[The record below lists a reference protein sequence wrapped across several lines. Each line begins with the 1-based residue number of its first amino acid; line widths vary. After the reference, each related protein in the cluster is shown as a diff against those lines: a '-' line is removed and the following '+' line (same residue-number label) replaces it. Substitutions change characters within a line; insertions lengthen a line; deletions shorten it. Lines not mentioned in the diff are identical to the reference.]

1 MSVDL
6 SKEIWDEL
14 KRYVNPQDR
23 DEAAETLVSVL
34 IDNDCDAADIKS
46 VFKSDS
52 EVKSALA
59 SYLKDHE
66 EEYDEDEE
74 EEYEEDE
81 EDYQWLIDIFQL
93 KQKQLVLLNGIGAP
107 FDYTMV

>member
-1 MSVDL
+1 MSVEL

-34 IDNDCDAADIKS
+34 IDNDADADDIKT

-52 EVKSALA
+52 EVKRALA
-59 SYLKDHE
+59 SYLKDHADE
-66 EEYDEDEE
+66 EEEE
-74 EEYEEDE
+74 EEYEDDDYEDD
-81 EDYQWLIDIFQL
+81 DY
-93 KQKQLVLLNGIGAP
+93 
-107 FDYTMV
+107 

>member
-1 MSVDL
+1 MSVEL

-14 KRYVNPQDR
+14 KRYVNVVDR

-52 EVKSALA
+52 DVKSALA

-66 EEYDEDEE
+66 DEIDEDEDDE
-74 EEYEEDE
+74 FEEDE
-81 EDYQWLIDIFQL
+81 DY
-93 KQKQLVLLNGIGAP
+93 
-107 FDYTMV
+107 

>member
-1 MSVDL
+1 MLVEL

-34 IDNDCDAADIKS
+34 IDNDCDAGDIKA

-52 EVKSALA
+52 GVKAALA
-59 SYLKDHE
+59 SYLKDHADE
-66 EEYDEDEE
+66 EEE
-74 EEYEEDE
+74 EEYEDDEYED
-81 EDYQWLIDIFQL
+81 DNY
-93 KQKQLVLLNGIGAP
+93 
-107 FDYTMV
+107 

>member
-1 MSVDL
+1 MSVEL

-34 IDNDCDAADIKS
+34 IDNDVDAADIKS

-66 EEYDEDEE
+66 EADEDEE
-74 EEYEEDE
+74 YDDESEEDE
-81 EDYQWLIDIFQL
+81 DY
-93 KQKQLVLLNGIGAP
+93 
-107 FDYTMV
+107 

>member
-14 KRYVNPQDR
+14 KRYINTVDR

-34 IDNDCDAADIKS
+34 IDNDADAADIKN

-52 EVKSALA
+52 EIKRALA
-59 SYLKDHE
+59 SYLQDHADDYE
-66 EEYDEDEE
+66 EDEDEDEE
-74 EEYEEDE
+74 YDDDE
-81 EDYQWLIDIFQL
+81 EDY
-93 KQKQLVLLNGIGAP
+93 
-107 FDYTMV
+107 